1 MRIGID
7 ILLISRFARITE
19 SPRYCRVLFTE
30 KELRRAAGLRE
41 SRRHEH
47 LAGRF
52 CAKEAVA
59 KMLGRGFGQ
68 GLVWRDIEIL
78 ADPWG
83 APSSWLRAA
92 KTSLSAIAVTRAPRH
107 APRHEFSRTGD
118 GRSAKPS
125 T

>member
-30 KELRRAAGLRE
+30 KELRRAAGLRA

-83 APSSWLRAA
+83 APLARLHDGAA
-92 KTSLSAIAVTRAPRH
+92 RIADGVGLTGISLSLAHQGDMAVCVAV
-107 APRHEFSRTGD
+107 EGGSR
-118 GRSAKPS
+118 
-125 T
+125 